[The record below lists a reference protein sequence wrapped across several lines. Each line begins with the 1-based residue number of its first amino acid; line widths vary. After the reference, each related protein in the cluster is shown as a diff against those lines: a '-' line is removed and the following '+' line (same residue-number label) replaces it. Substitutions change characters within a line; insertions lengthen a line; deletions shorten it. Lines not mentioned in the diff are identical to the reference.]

1 MLIIIKIESNIKFAI
16 ATYVACSIEAQS
28 LGYET
33 STGIY
38 IAKANTT
45 MGGVQ
50 ATNKLQFY

>member
-1 MLIIIKIESNIKFAI
+1 M
-16 ATYVACSIEAQS
+16 EAQS

-38 IAKANTT
+38 IAKANST

-50 ATNKLQFY
+50 ATNKLVYLDSYWLCS